1 MSLMMGTGPFGH
13 TPAGVFNIDRQR
25 RDVLFFDPFPRR
37 VRGLL
42 SGETIV
48 DSHHTMLLH
57 EHGRLPRCYF
67 PRSGRSHE
75 PARAQFTHQF
85 LAGEGPGGL
94 LDVACRWPNR

>member
-42 SGETIV
+42 DGETIV
-48 DSHHTMLLH
+48 DSHHTTLLH
-57 EHGRLPRCYF
+57 EHGQLPRCYF
-67 PRSGRSHE
+67 PEADVRTNLLE
-75 PARAQFTHQF
+75 PSSHQF

-94 LDVACRWPNR
+94 LDVACRWPNH